1 MESSWETH
9 YSLEASNYLL
19 DNGQLA
25 AALFF
30 ALEAL
35 NDSPAP
41 DEFRAED
48 GLQMAV
54 LEGHQVAFT
63 RDFEHHIVTIRFIRP
78 SMGAS

>member
-19 DNGQLA
+19 DNGQLV

-35 NDSPAP
+35 DDAPAS
-41 DEFRAED
+41 DEFAAED
-48 GLQMAV
+48 GLQIAT
-54 LEGHQVAFT
+54 LEGHKVAFT

-78 SMGAS
+78 PMGAS